1 MKNITTRQVVN
12 ILLII
17 ILLIFVGQNFEP
29 IRVKFLVFGFEMPLV
44 ILITVIFLIGY
55 LVAVFSRKSPKK

>member
-17 ILLIFVGQNFEP
+17 VLLIFVGQNLEQ

-44 ILITVIFLIGY
+44 ILITVVFIIGY
-55 LVAVFSRKSPKK
+55 LVAVFSRKSTK